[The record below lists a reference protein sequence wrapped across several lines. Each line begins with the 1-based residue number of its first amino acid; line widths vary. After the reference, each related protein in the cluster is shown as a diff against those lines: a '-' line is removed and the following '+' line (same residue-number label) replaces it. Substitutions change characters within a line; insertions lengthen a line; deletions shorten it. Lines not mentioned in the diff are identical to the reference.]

1 LTDAKLLLVLDSTAT
16 SRYTATVAVGLAFLL
31 QSLFPVLSARWCQ
44 EFATGDR
51 VIDLSNDNKKEQKTM
66 CKVQA
71 GRKSYISLLASSQEK
86 MELK

>member
-1 LTDAKLLLVLDSTAT
+1 MAGVGSSVILGRLAANKLRAASDIEFAAPKEKPCFPAT
-16 SRYTATVAVGLAFLL
+16 S
-31 QSLFPVLSARWCQ
+31 WCQ
-44 EFATGDR
+44 EFATRDR

-66 CKVQA
+66 CKQQA

>member
-1 LTDAKLLLVLDSTAT
+1 MFVIVPIALM
-16 SRYTATVAVGLAFLL
+16 
-31 QSLFPVLSARWCQ
+31 LSARWCQ
-44 EFATGDR
+44 EFATRDR

-66 CKVQA
+66 CKQQA

>member
-1 LTDAKLLLVLDSTAT
+1 MAACSIIVRAMFVIVPIALM
-16 SRYTATVAVGLAFLL
+16 
-31 QSLFPVLSARWCQ
+31 LSARWCQ
-44 EFATGDR
+44 EFATRDR

-66 CKVQA
+66 CKQQA